1 VPGWSVPRTSSAEG
15 SVVDSDAAVAEA
27 TLATLEVLADIA
39 DCALPAT
46 SWERVA
52 EIVEAI

>member
-1 VPGWSVPRTSSAEG
+1 VPRTSSAEG

-27 TLATLEVLADIA
+27 TLATLEVLADIT